1 MKLPRRNFF
10 RLAAGAA
17 ALRAIPGIAA
27 ALAYPARPVRIVVGF
42 PPGGSNDLYARLIAQ
57 WLSEHVGQQF
67 FVENRPGAGGNLA
80 TEAVANATADGYT
93 LLLAFSGDAWNT
105 TLYSNLRFN
114 FIRDFEPVASIARG
128 MDALV
133 IHGSVPV
140 RSVPEL
146 IAAAKANPGKITMA
160 SAGVGSAPHM
170 CWELFRS
177 MAGIDMLHIPYRG
190 GGPALTGLL
199 GGQVQAYMPTLVS
212 AIEHIRAGKVRALA
226 VTAASRTNVL
236 PEIPTLSEFVPGY
249 DATIW
254 WGIAAPKS
262 TPVDIVEK
270 LHAEMNAGLADP
282 ALRGRIAE
290 LGDAAFASSR
300 EDFAKVIADDTTKWG
315 NVIRAAGIRAE

>member
-1 MKLPRRNFF
+1 
-10 RLAAGAA
+10 
-17 ALRAIPGIAA
+17 
-27 ALAYPARPVRIVVGF
+27 
-42 PPGGSNDLYARLIAQ
+42 
-57 WLSEHVGQQF
+57 
-67 FVENRPGAGGNLA
+67 
-80 TEAVANATADGYT
+80 
-93 LLLAFSGDAWNT
+93 
-105 TLYSNLRFN
+105 
-114 FIRDFEPVASIARG
+114 

-133 IHGSVPV
+133 VHGSVPV

-212 AIEHIRAGKVRALA
+212 AIEHIRAGKIRALA
-226 VTAASRTNVL
+226 VTAASRTDVL
-236 PEIPTLSEFVPGY
+236 PEIATLSEFVPGY

-254 WGIAAPKS
+254 WGIAAPKN

-270 LHAEMNAGLADP
+270 LHTEMNAGLADP
-282 ALRGRIAE
+282 GLRGRIAE

-300 EDFAKVIADDTTKWG
+300 EDFARVIADDTTKWG
-315 NVIRAAGIRAE
+315 NVIRTAGIRAE